1 METNN
6 MFYELKE
13 WLQCRLEE
21 RTTIDGALLVAF
33 GLVMLILPMDL
44 FAYAAIIYGIWTMW
58 KSE

>member
-1 METNN
+1 